1 MNGDMGM
8 QASASL
14 GQQLIDL
21 APLIELLL
29 LGAGLALLPAAVVV
43 WRARRQ
49 GVHGWPAWQRVLTVA
64 TLFLTL
70 DLVAFGAFTRLTDSG
85 LGCPDWP
92 GCYGEMSPFQA
103 RDDIHAAH
111 ASAPTGPVSP
121 TKAWIEM
128 IHRYLATAVGA
139 LITGLM
145 VLAWRQ
151 RGVPGALS
159 PWWATW
165 TFVWVCVQGA
175 FGAFTVT
182 MKLQPLIVTGHLLGA
197 LLGVGL
203 LTTQAR
209 VLDPTPLGPVDGSDA
224 RRARWAGSGLRRA
237 GFVVLALLTLQIAS
251 GAWVSTNYAVLA
263 CAEFPTC
270 QGQWWPPMDFEGAFH
285 LWRPLGGDGQGG
297 VITMASLTAI
307 HMAHRLLAGVV
318 ALALVVF
325 AWRLSRW
332 RADADAAH
340 GADAAA
346 IAEPL
351 WRREARVLAA
361 LLLAQVI
368 TGLSNVVLGWP
379 LAAALAHSFGAALL
393 VWWLTRL
400 LVLPRAQAAWRALL
414 DSHHANP
421 NPAHLGHQGHHAT
434 ASRASAS

>member
-1 MNGDMGM
+1 M

-14 GQQLIDL
+14 GQQLVDL

-29 LGAGLALLPAAVVV
+29 LGAGLALLPVAVVV

-49 GVHGWPAWQRVLTVA
+49 GVHGWPAWQRALTVA

-70 DLVAFGAFTRLTDSG
+70 DLVVFGAFTRLTDSG

-92 GCYGEMSPFQA
+92 GCYGEMSPFHA

-111 ASAPTGPVSP
+111 TSAPTGPVSP

-151 RGVPGALS
+151 RAAPGALS

-175 FGAFTVT
+175 FGALTVT

-209 VLDPTPLGPVDGSDA
+209 VLDPAPLGAPEGSDA
-224 RRARWAGSGLRRA
+224 RRALWASSGLRRA
-237 GFVVLALLTLQIAS
+237 GFGVLALLTLQIAS

-263 CAEFPTC
+263 CVEFPTC

-307 HMAHRLLAGVV
+307 HMAHRLLAGGV
-318 ALALVVF
+318 ALALVAF
-325 AWRLSRW
+325 AWRLARW
-332 RADADAAH
+332 RGQADDLDAV
-340 GADAAA
+340 
-346 IAEPL
+346 PV
-351 WRREARVLAA
+351 WRSEARVLAA
-361 LLLAQVI
+361 LLLAQVV

-379 LAAALAHSFGAALL
+379 LAAALAHTFGAAML

-400 LVLPRAQAAWRALL
+400 LVLPRSQAVWQAVLNRH
-414 DSHHANP
+414 SHLV
-421 NPAHLGHQGHHAT
+421 NPAVALPGHQGHHAT
-434 ASRASAS
+434 ASRACAS

>member
-1 MNGDMGM
+1 M

-14 GQQLIDL
+14 GQQLVDL

-85 LGCPDWP
+85 MGCPDWP
-92 GCYGEMSPFQA
+92 GCYGEMSPFHA
-103 RDDIHAAH
+103 RDDIHVAH
-111 ASAPTGPVSP
+111 TSAPTGPVSP

-151 RGVPGALS
+151 RDVPGALS

-197 LLGVGL
+197 LLGVAL

-209 VLDPTPLGPVDGSDA
+209 VLDPAPLGGADGSDE
-224 RRARWAGSGLRRA
+224 RRALWARSGLRRA

-270 QGQWWPPMDFEGAFH
+270 QGQWWPPMDFDGAFH

-307 HMAHRLLAGVV
+307 HMAHRLLAGGV
-318 ALALVVF
+318 ALALVLF
-325 AWRLSRW
+325 AWRLSSW
-332 RADADAAH
+332 RPSVD
-340 GADAAA
+340 GAGCTQ
-346 IAEPL
+346 PV
-351 WRREARVLAA
+351 WRREARVLAL
-361 LLLAQVI
+361 LLLAQVV

-400 LVLPRAQAAWRALL
+400 LVLPRQQAAWRALL
-414 DSHHANP
+414 DGQQANP
-421 NPAHLGHQGHHAT
+421 STVSSGHQGHHAT
-434 ASRASAS
+434 ASRACAS

>member
-1 MNGDMGM
+1 MNEVMGM

-14 GQQLIDL
+14 GQQLVDL

-49 GVHGWPAWQRVLTVA
+49 GVRGWPAWQRVLTVA
-64 TLFLTL
+64 TLFLTM
-70 DLVAFGAFTRLTDSG
+70 DLVVFGAFTRLTDSG

-92 GCYGEMSPFQA
+92 GCYGEMSPFHA
-103 RDDIHAAH
+103 RDNIHAAH
-111 ASAPTGPVSP
+111 VASPTGPVSP

-128 IHRYLATAVGA
+128 VHRYLATAVGA

-151 RGVPGALS
+151 RDEPGALS

-175 FGAFTVT
+175 FGALTVT

-209 VLDPTPLGPVDGSDA
+209 VLDPAPLGPAAGSDA
-224 RRARWAGSGLRRA
+224 RRALWANSGLRRA
-237 GFVVLALLTLQIAS
+237 GFVVLALLTLQVAS

-270 QGQWWPPMDFEGAFH
+270 QGQWWPPMDFEQAFH

-318 ALALVVF
+318 ALALVAF
-325 AWRLSRW
+325 AWRLARW
-332 RADADAAH
+332 RARVDEVDAT
-340 GADAAA
+340 
-346 IAEPL
+346 PV

-361 LLLAQVI
+361 LLLAQVA

-379 LAAALAHSFGAALL
+379 LAAALAHTLGAALL

-400 LVLPRAQAAWRALL
+400 LVLPRAQLAWQALVNSQHTKPTSVSAA
-414 DSHHANP
+414 
-421 NPAHLGHQGHHAT
+421 HQGHHAT
-434 ASRASAS
+434 ATQASAS

>member
-1 MNGDMGM
+1 M
-8 QASASL
+8 QASVSL
-14 GQQLIDL
+14 GQQLFDW

-29 LGAGLALLPAAVVV
+29 LGAGLALLPAAAVV

-49 GVHGWPAWQRVLTVA
+49 GVRGWPAWQRVLTVA

-70 DLVAFGAFTRLTDSG
+70 DLVVFGAFTRLTDSG

-92 GCYGEMSPFQA
+92 GCYGEMSPFHA
-103 RDDIHAAH
+103 RDNIHAAH
-111 ASAPTGPVSP
+111 EAAPTGPVSP

-128 IHRYLATAVGA
+128 VHRYLATAVGA

-151 RGVPGALS
+151 RDKPGALS

-209 VLDPTPLGPVDGSDA
+209 VLDPTPLGAPEGSDA
-224 RRARWAGSGLRRA
+224 RRALWANSGLRRA
-237 GFVVLALLTLQIAS
+237 GFVVLALLTLQVAS

-270 QGQWWPPMDFEGAFH
+270 QGQWWPAMEFEQAFH

-332 RADADAAH
+332 HAPADPASPVNRAVGVARV
-340 GADAAA
+340 
-346 IAEPL
+346 
-351 WRREARVLAA
+351 WRQEARVLAA

-379 LAAALAHSFGAALL
+379 LAAALAHTFGAALL

-400 LVLPRAQAAWRALL
+400 LVLPRAQAAWQALL
-414 DSHHANP
+414 NSRHV
-421 NPAHLGHQGHHAT
+421 NPAATPPGHQGHHAT